1 MPEDF
6 NNRPKKPFKVT
17 ISDDD
22 YLKPDELDSLRS
34 RKPAQRPSV
43 PDFDSAADRHKFEV
57 QIDESEDLLKIEREN
72 EKPEY
77 KGEVYFSAMK
87 PVRNEQPKV
96 PSKEEGRSKKKKR
109 RHSAVSLFLAILFI
123 FTAGLSAFA
132 LSCLNDVLAFDRSD
146 ESVSVTIPIDA
157 TTDQIIDILSDAG
170 LVKQKLFCKAY
181 CKLITTLLHKSTDY
195 KSGIYDVS
203 MDLGI
208 EGYLTRFRDL
218 QTGKETVMVSIPEGW
233 TIYQIAERLDKF
245 GVCNKK
251 KFMNSISG
259 AVFDYGFLNEIDAP
273 ASRTFKLEGYLYPNT
288 YEFYVDSDANSVIRK
303 FLDEFEAEW
312 TDEYQKQ
319 AEELGFTKD
328 EIIIIASII
337 QREAANSEQ
346 MPIISSVIHNRL
358 KRSASWPT
366 INCDST
372 ETYIKNY
379 IKPEVTANQA
389 VLYLTKY
396 DTYNIQGL
404 PPGPICNPGEDA
416 IKAALNPAQ
425 TNYYFFR
432 HDKYGKIYPASS
444 QAEHDANANKVL
456 RANNN

>member
-1 MPEDF
+1 MPEEF
-6 NNRPKKPFKVT
+6 NNRPKKPFRVT
-17 ISDDD
+17 ISDED

-34 RKPAQRPSV
+34 RKAPPPPVRERNISGE
-43 PDFDSAADRHKFEV
+43 RHKFEV
-57 QIDESEDLLKIEREN
+57 QIDDSEDLLKIERDS

-77 KGEVYFSAMK
+77 KGEVYFSSMK
-87 PVRNEQPKV
+87 PVRNEQPKL
-96 PSKEEGRSKKKKR
+96 PSKDDGKAKRKKR
-109 RHSAVSLFLAILFI
+109 RRSAVSLFLAVLFL
-123 FTAGLSAFA
+123 FTAGLSAYA

-146 ESVSVTIPIDA
+146 ESVTVTIPLNA

-170 LVKQKLFCKAY
+170 LVKQKLFCKGY
-181 CKLITTLLHKSTDY
+181 CRLITSLLHKSTDY

-203 MDLGI
+203 RNLGI
-208 EGYLTRFRDL
+208 EGYLTRFRDI

-251 KFMNSISG
+251 KFINSVSG
-259 AVFDYGFLNEIDAP
+259 AVFEYDFLSEINAP

-303 FLDEFEAEW
+303 FLDEFESEW
-312 TDEYQKQ
+312 TDAYQKQ
-319 AEELGFTKD
+319 ADELGFTKD

-346 MPIISSVIHNRL
+346 MPMISSVIHNRL

-379 IKPEVTANQA
+379 IKPEVSDNQA
-389 VLYLTKY
+389 VLYLAKY
-396 DTYNIQGL
+396 DTYNNQGL

-416 IKAALNPAQ
+416 LKAALNPAQ

-432 HDKYGKIYPASS
+432 HDKHGKIYLAST
-444 QAEHDANANKVL
+444 QAEHDANANAVL